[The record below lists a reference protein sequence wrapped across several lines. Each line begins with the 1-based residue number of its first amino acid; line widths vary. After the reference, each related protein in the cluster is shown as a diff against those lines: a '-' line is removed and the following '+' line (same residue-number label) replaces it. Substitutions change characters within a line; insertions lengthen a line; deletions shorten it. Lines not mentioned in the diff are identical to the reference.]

1 MPPYKQTEKIIG
13 KSREKVIPMFYA
25 TGVLTAKNNY
35 NKKKVMTKI
44 LLGQVLPDA

>member
-13 KSREKVIPMFYA
+13 KSREKVIHMFYA

-35 NKKKVMTKI
+35 NKKVMTKI